1 MSSAVVVIIEELGG
15 SMYMLKCATCNG
27 TGRYIHDSS
36 YACNTCNG
44 RGVVLVEVVNGS
56 LPFVKC
62 ARCNG
67 TGRYIH
73 DSSYACNSCQGVGAQ
88 PAAGQMRVL
97 K

>member
-1 MSSAVVVIIEELGG
+1 MTSSVAVIIQELGG
-15 SMYMLKCATCNG
+15 SRYLLQCARCNG
-27 TGRYIHDSS
+27 TGRYIHDTI
-36 YACNTCNG
+36 YACETCNG
-44 RGVVLVEVVNGS
+44 RGAVLVEVVAGS

-73 DSSYACNSCQGVGAQ
+73 NTSSASDSCQGVGAQ
-88 PAAGQMRVL
+88 PAAGQMRVI